1 MTSKPWWQSDSYDD
15 ESAVPEQLTATA
27 FEGPKGL
34 ALVKAWPSGLT
45 DKGWGLLPPKGER
58 DGFMPRYNRG
68 EFNPKRVLHGYAKG
82 LWAFAFIMRSMRLV
96 AIDIDGKN
104 GGLEHA
110 KELGML
116 PLTLAETSK
125 SGDGYHLFYLVDEQ
139 WDETTGFARLSD
151 RIGIVQGVDI
161 RATGCVYH
169 HPQQR
174 WNSRALA
181 PLPEHLYDQLT
192 HRDQKIA
199 AQTERINKVLENNDP
214 MEVLMMQDEIL
225 SDLAKPIPAGK
236 RNNTLFAIGSQMQ
249 EADIENW
256 EVLLKDRASQVGL
269 ADDEADKIVANVQ
282 RYAGVSP

>member
-1 MTSKPWWQSDSYDD
+1 
-15 ESAVPEQLTATA
+15 
-27 FEGPKGL
+27 L